1 MKEKIDVKE
10 LNLPNHLA
18 IILDGNGRWAKKRGM
33 PRTYGHQQGV
43 KNLIKISRYC
53 NEIGIK
59 ELTVYAFSTENWS
72 RPKDEVDYLMKLLK
86 DNFMNMAKKMESN
99 ICIKVVGEKD
109 NLSIE
114 LLEIINEVE
123 VKTKNNNGLKLNI
136 AFNYGSRDELVHA
149 MKEVVEQ
156 GEEINKENISKHLYV
171 KDVDLLIRTSGECR
185 ISNFLLWQISY
196 SEFYFTNVHW
206 PAFSPK
212 ELDKALVDFSSRNRR
227 FGGLKEE
234 KK

>member
-1 MKEKIDVKE
+1 MKEINTINK

-43 KNLIKISRYC
+43 KNLIKISKYC

-59 ELTVYAFSTENWS
+59 NLTVYAFSTENWN
-72 RPKDEVDYLMKLLK
+72 RPKEEVDYLMELLK
-86 DNFMNMAKKMESN
+86 NNFDRLAKKTDSN
-99 ICIKVVGEKD
+99 ISIKVVGEKT
-109 NLSIE
+109 NLRAD
-114 LLEIINEVE
+114 LLDIINKVE
-123 VKTKNNNGLKLNI
+123 EATKDNDGMKLNI
-136 AFNYGSRDELVHA
+136 AFNYGSRDELIHA
-149 MKEVVEQ
+149 MKCVVENN
-156 GEEINKENISKHLYV
+156 EEINKDNISKHLYV
-171 KDVDLLIRTSGECR
+171 QDVDLLIRTSGECR

-196 SEFYFTNVHW
+196 SEFYFTKVHW
-206 PAFSPK
+206 PAFNKK
-212 ELDKALVDFSSRNRR
+212 ELDKALLDFSSRNRR